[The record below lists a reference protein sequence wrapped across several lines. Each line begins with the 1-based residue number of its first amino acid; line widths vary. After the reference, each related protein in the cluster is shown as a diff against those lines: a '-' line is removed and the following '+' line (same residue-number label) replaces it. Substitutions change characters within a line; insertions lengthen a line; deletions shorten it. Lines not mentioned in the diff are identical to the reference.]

1 MVQQEQ
7 HTFLSKWAENK
18 NLLNTNKHQKVKFQF
33 FEFENENNMP
43 SKDDIF
49 HANRQFPV

>member
-43 SKDDIF
+43 SKDGIF
-49 HANRQFPV
+49 REGTQLAK